1 MKQLYRKSENREWE
15 LGLIQEY
22 LRFFRSKFQ
31 KLSFS
36 KLNIKSF
43 KGAQEFYIKNLS
55 NSSTLLITSFN
66 YLKTLDLPL

>member
-43 KGAQEFYIKNLS
+43 KGA
-55 NSSTLLITSFN
+55 
-66 YLKTLDLPL
+66 